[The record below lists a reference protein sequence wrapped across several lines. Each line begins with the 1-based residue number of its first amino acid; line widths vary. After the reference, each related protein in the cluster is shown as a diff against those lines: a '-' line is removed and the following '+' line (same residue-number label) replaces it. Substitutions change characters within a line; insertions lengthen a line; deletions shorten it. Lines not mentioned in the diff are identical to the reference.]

1 MYQHPHFYHVT
12 NEYFLLKKCIF
23 HDFGIMDLRTTEPFR
38 SDSRTFFSNL
48 RTFGLKNLRTHEP
61 SNLRTFGLIG
71 CNRFISSVR
80 FICNLCNNKCLCSQ
94 NHQELS
100 SQKCRIGNRFDFCNR
115 GSYKKL
121 IFKEIGL
128 ITFMLFF
135 KDIKTLFGMKQHISR
150 PFPLSTHP
158 GIYNNCE
165 AAAYQL
171 SVQCKLSCPI
181 IELVVWY
188 FL

>member
-71 CNRFISSVR
+71 CNRPERWAVR
-80 FICNLCNNKCLCSQ
+80 SLHSCVDVRRQRQRTATTINHTFYYLQLHDYNLIL
-94 NHQELS
+94 NHTTTYPT
-100 SQKCRIGNRFDFCNR
+100 GATN
-115 GSYKKL
+115 
-121 IFKEIGL
+121 
-128 ITFMLFF
+128 
-135 KDIKTLFGMKQHISR
+135 
-150 PFPLSTHP
+150 ST
-158 GIYNNCE
+158 
-165 AAAYQL
+165 
-171 SVQCKLSCPI
+171 VQCIPALPTPHMHAC
-181 IELVVWY
+181 
-188 FL
+188 

>member
-71 CNRFISSVR
+71 CNPPPRLWTINSASAVLSGWCR
-80 FICNLCNNKCLCSQ
+80 SRVPEKRLGVCLNIIGGKRNILLIQGCI
-94 NHQELS
+94 NHTFTARWVAGRYLGATGTYRQ
-100 SQKCRIGNRFDFCNR
+100 QMVHW
-115 GSYKKL
+115 
-121 IFKEIGL
+121 FK
-128 ITFMLFF
+128 
-135 KDIKTLFGMKQHISR
+135 
-150 PFPLSTHP
+150 
-158 GIYNNCE
+158 
-165 AAAYQL
+165 
-171 SVQCKLSCPI
+171 
-181 IELVVWY
+181 
-188 FL
+188 